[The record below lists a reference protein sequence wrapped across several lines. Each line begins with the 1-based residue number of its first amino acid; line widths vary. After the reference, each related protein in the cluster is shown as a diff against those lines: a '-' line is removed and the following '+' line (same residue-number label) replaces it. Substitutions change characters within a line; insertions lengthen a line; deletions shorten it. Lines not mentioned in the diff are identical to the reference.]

1 MGPESKHEIVKDRK
15 EGGWEQ
21 LQKQCELC
29 RRTSYPE
36 EALIKAYEPILAPL
50 LFRIMIVKD
59 SFVLAL
65 PQTHLCVQI
74 TY

>member
-36 EALIKAYEPILAPL
+36 EALIDHFPGKSLKKTKT
-50 LFRIMIVKD
+50 VTTD
-59 SFVLAL
+59 
-65 PQTHLCVQI
+65 
-74 TY
+74 